1 MKHSSFSGKQTAGS
15 CSISVDPDF
24 RDTAVPESCAADFIR
39 SFLTDRSKKGIN
51 NLSDIVLSVAA
62 TRKIEQIY
70 LTEDGFSLMEHLKN
84 DPELRKIPVIFL
96 TGMTD
101 TDDEIRGLTL
111 GGADYIRKPFHREVL
126 LARIA
131 VQLAARSRQSQQ
143 IPEDIAS
150 LLTENERNVA
160 ELLRQGYSGKEIG
173 ENLFFSYSYIKR
185 IIASVKVKLE
195 VDSTTELI
203 RKLRESH

>member
-1 MKHSSFSGKQTAGS
+1 MNEPKIMAIDDYIEMLKQLA
-15 CSISVDPDF
+15 IMLKDQYAVSVMTSAAQALEALSEGEHPDLILL
-24 RDTAVPESCAADFIR
+24 DVMMPE
-39 SFLTDRSKKGIN
+39 T
-51 NLSDIVLSVAA
+51 
-62 TRKIEQIY
+62 
-70 LTEDGFSLMEHLKN
+70 DGFSLMEHLKS
-84 DPELRKIPVIFL
+84 DDDLRRIPVIFL

-131 VQLAARSRQSQQ
+131 VQLSARSHQPAEHIS
-143 IPEDIAS
+143 EGIAS
-150 LLTENERNVA
+150 RLTENECKVA
-160 ELLRQGYSGKEIG
+160 ELLYQGYSGKEIG
-173 ENLFFSYSYIKR
+173 EKLFFSYSYIKR
-185 IIASVKVKLE
+185 IVASVKVKLD

>member
-1 MKHSSFSGKQTAGS
+1 MLKQLA
-15 CSISVDPDF
+15 IMLRDQYAVSVMTGADQALAALSEGNLPDLILL
-24 RDTAVPESCAADFIR
+24 DVMMPE
-39 SFLTDRSKKGIN
+39 T
-51 NLSDIVLSVAA
+51 
-62 TRKIEQIY
+62 
-70 LTEDGFSLMEHLKN
+70 DGFSLMEHLKN